1 MAETAKTLLSP
12 DDILTARIRRI
23 LSRRM
28 GFSERRM
35 FGGVCFL
42 INGNMCTGSW
52 KGALIVRL
60 EREEHER
67 TQAVPHVRPMDITG
81 KVMRGWA
88 MVEPAGIANDDD
100 LKHWVRRAAD
110 FASTL
115 PPK

>member
-1 MAETAKTLLSP
+1 MTQPTSIP
-12 DDILTARIRRI
+12 DDELTTRIRKI
-23 LSRRM
+23 LSRRK
-28 GFSERRM
+28 GSSERRM
-35 FGGVCFL
+35 FGGVCFM

-67 TQAVPHVRPMDITG
+67 TQAMPFAGPMDITG

-88 MVEPAGIANDDD
+88 IVEPAGVAADAD
-100 LKHWVRRAAD
+100 LKFWVRRAAD
-110 FASTL
+110 FAATL